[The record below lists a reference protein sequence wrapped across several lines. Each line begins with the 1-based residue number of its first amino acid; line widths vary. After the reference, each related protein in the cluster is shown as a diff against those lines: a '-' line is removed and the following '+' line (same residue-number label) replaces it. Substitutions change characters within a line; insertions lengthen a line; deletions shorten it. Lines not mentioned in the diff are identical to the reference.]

1 MKLLFMGSG
10 RFALPSLEALL
21 GSPHALL
28 GLVTQ
33 PDKPA
38 GRGHE
43 LTPPPTKGLAEARG
57 VPVYQP
63 AKVRAPEV
71 VERIR
76 LLAPE
81 GIVVVAYGQIIPRS
95 ILAIPPKGIINVHGS
110 LLPAYRGA
118 APIQWAIV
126 RGETETGVTTMLMDE
141 GMDTGP
147 ILLQRKTPI
156 RPEDT
161 GQSLEVRLAILGAEL
176 LMETVAAWEAGA
188 LKPIPQDSDRATLAP
203 RIKKQDA
210 LIDWT
215 LTAREIERRVRGF
228 IPWPVAHSSLRGV
241 EVKIWSASAV
251 DGVSGT
257 PGETLSIERDS
268 VLVASGSASALRLRE
283 LQAEGKRRMS
293 AGELARGFRLTPGE
307 RWGSL
312 SEISG
317 RAR

>member
-43 LTPPPTKGLAEARG
+43 LTPPPTKGVAEALG

-71 VERIR
+71 VERVR
-76 LLAPE
+76 RLAPE

-95 ILAIPPKGIINVHGS
+95 ILEIPPKGIINVHGS

-126 RGETETGVTTMLMDE
+126 RGEKETGVTTMLMDE

-188 LKPIPQDSDRATLAP
+188 LQPIPQDSDRATLAP

-215 LTAREIERRVRGF
+215 LSAGEIERRVRGF

-251 DGVSGT
+251 EGVSGT

-293 AGELARGFRLTPGE
+293 AGEFARGFRLATGE

-312 SEISG
+312 SESSG